1 MTSARN
7 AYENAVDLIA
17 KGEKERAAEALEAMI
32 SVYPDFA
39 DAYETLGMVFY
50 KLNRYDD
57 AIVWTDKLAKLRPDY
72 AMAHT
77 NLSVF
82 YMKKGDKIKAEEEKA
97 LATVLSFGK
106 AKK

>member
-1 MTSARN
+1 MTPAQT
-7 AYENAVDLIA
+7 AYERAVDLIA
-17 KGEKERAAEALEAMI
+17 KGDKENAAAALENLI
-32 SVYPDFA
+32 KEHPDFA

-50 KLNRYDD
+50 KLGRLDD
-57 AIVWTDKLAKLRPDY
+57 AIAWTDRLAKLRPDY

-97 LATVLSFGK
+97 QATVLSFTK
-106 AKK
+106 PKK